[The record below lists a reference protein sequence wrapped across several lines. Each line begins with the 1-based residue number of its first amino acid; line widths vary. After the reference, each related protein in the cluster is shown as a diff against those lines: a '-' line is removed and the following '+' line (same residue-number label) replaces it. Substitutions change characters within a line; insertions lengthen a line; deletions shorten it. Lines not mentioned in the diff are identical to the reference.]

1 MTRDR
6 LDPERPTS
14 VCVFTDTL
22 ADINGVCR
30 FIQNIARTAGS
41 TGREL
46 RVLTS
51 TRLPLPPIDNIV
63 NFEPGFAMKMPKYET
78 LDLALPPMVQM
89 IRYAEDLRPDVIH
102 ISTPGPIGTAGMIA
116 AKMMRIPIVGVYHT
130 DFPAYVEELFQPK
143 IMTTLT
149 SMTMSGFYRQFV
161 SVFSRSADYA
171 ERLVLLGIDRDKLV
185 RLTPGFD
192 NEQFSIDDRDPSIWD
207 GHGVPRD
214 SIKVLFCGRV
224 STEKNLPMLV
234 TIWPEIEKRAEAIGR
249 DARLIIIGDGPY
261 REQMQRELSAHNAHF
276 LGFRHGKQLATLYSS
291 CDLFA
296 FPSTT
301 DTLGQVVMES
311 QASGLPVIITDKGG
325 PKEVVRNNETG
336 VIVPIADHEGWI
348 ETISGLIGDDQRRT
362 QMGRAGVEAMKGYS
376 FRASFEHYWR
386 VHERARFGLS
396 GGE

>member
-6 LDPERPTS
+6 HDYERPTR

-30 FIQNIARTAGS
+30 FIQNIARTAGG
-41 TGREL
+41 TGRDL

-51 TRLPLPPIDNIV
+51 TRLPLPAIDNVI

-89 IRYAEDLRPDVIH
+89 IRYAEDFRPDVIH
-102 ISTPGPIGTAGMIA
+102 LSTPGPIGTAGMIA

-130 DFPAYVEELFQPK
+130 DFPAYVEELFQPRF
-143 IMTTLT
+143 MTTLT
-149 SMTMSGFYRQFV
+149 NMTMSGFYRQFV
-161 SVFSRSADYA
+161 SVFSRSSDYA
-171 ERLVLLGIDRDKLV
+171 ERLVTLGIDRDKLV

-192 NEQFSIDDRDPSIWD
+192 NEQFSIDDRDPSVWD
-207 GHGVPRD
+207 AHAVPRD

-234 TIWPEIEKRAEAIGR
+234 SIWPEIEQRARAVGR

-261 REQMQRELSAHNAHF
+261 RKQMQQELSDRNAHF
-276 LGFRHGKQLATLYSS
+276 LGFRHGKELATLYSS

-311 QASGLPVIITDKGG
+311 QASGLPVIITDEGG

-336 VIVPIADHEGWI
+336 IIVKISDRTGWI
-348 ETISGLIGDDQRRT
+348 ETISSLIADDERRT
-362 QMGRAGVEAMKGYS
+362 RMGHAGVEAMKSYS
-376 FRASFEHYWR
+376 FKASFEHYWD
-386 VHERARFGLS
+386 VHERARFGVPCS
-396 GGE
+396 D